1 MPHNDFPLKFFGYE
15 MSDVTSSLMGLYK
28 GTGIKKSDQYLGI
41 DTLDQGIPSVL
52 KSNET
57 MLFSKI
63 ISFEREIRDSENVER
78 ALYHLL
84 ETTRKIV
91 PTKEAALLFLD
102 EETGELESTEKE
114 EHNKLVD
121 MLNKY
126 YKEGIINFVFESKRP
141 TFVPELESYNSNLAP
156 MNFILFPIFE
166 NDKKKG
172 LFAVLTSLNKNSLTD
187 DVKESLNLI
196 INITLAELEKIKL
209 RQDLFE
215 SYKEAQAYQAKL
227 SNDYRLIEIGRLTEG
242 IVEDIVSPLQVI
254 LSHVELMKE
263 HEESSDGINKI
274 KKQVDK
280 INGVISRLVKFADI
294 NRKTLKISSFNLNQ
308 ILNDYFNLVKSTLDT
323 LKLECVLDLG
333 KNIPVMLTHPD
344 YIYQLLTNLI
354 GLIDHKPGKK
364 SGVILQTRYSK
375 GIISLNL
382 ITTQSLKVE
391 NRKNSFELNMKIIEN
406 IAAKHSGEI
415 TINDGKEI
423 GCSISIK
430 FPLKRNFEKKQLFN
444 KIKVSE
450 L

>member
-1 MPHNDFPLKFFGYE
+1 
-15 MSDVTSSLMGLYK
+15 MSEATSSLMGLYK
-28 GTGIKKSDQYLGI
+28 GTGIKKSELYLGI
-41 DTLDQGIPSVL
+41 DSLDEGIPYAL
-52 KSNET
+52 KSSES
-57 MLFSKI
+57 MLLTKI
-63 ISFEREIRDSENVER
+63 ISFEKEIRDSENVEH
-78 ALYHLL
+78 ALYHLID
-84 ETTRKIV
+84 TTKQIV
-91 PTKEAALLFLD
+91 PTKEAALFFLD
-102 EETGELESTEKE
+102 EKTGELKSTEKE
-114 EHNKLVD
+114 EHNKLVI

-141 TFVPELESYNSNLAP
+141 TLVPELESYNTSPTP
-156 MNFILFPIFE
+156 MNFILFPVFE
-166 NDKKKG
+166 NDNKKG
-172 LFAVLTSLNKNSLTD
+172 LFAVLTSLNKNSLND
-187 DVKESLNLI
+187 DAKEALSLI
-196 INITLAELEKIKL
+196 INITLAEIEKIKL

-215 SYKEAQAYQAKL
+215 SYNEAQAYQAKL

-254 LSHVELMKE
+254 LSQVELMKDY
-263 HEESSDGINKI
+263 EESSDGINKI

-280 INGVISRLVKFADI
+280 IKGVISRLVKFADT
-294 NRKTLKISSFNLNQ
+294 NRKTLKISPLNLNQ
-308 ILNDYFNLVKSTLDT
+308 ILNDYFKLVKSTLDT

-333 KNIPVMLTHPD
+333 KNIPEILTHPD
-344 YIYQLLTNLI
+344 HIYQLLTNLI

-375 GIISLNL
+375 GIVSLNL

-391 NRKNSFELNMKIIEN
+391 NRKNSYELNMKIIEN

-415 TINDGKEI
+415 KIDNRKES
-423 GCSISIK
+423 GCSISIT